1 MVSLT
6 KQAAEEIKRV
16 VKEQEIPGD
25 AALRIGVTDQGCS
38 GHSTSKSYYLQLEE
52 ARLQESDQLF
62 ESEGVKILINQE
74 SLPYLKG
81 LHLDFVDSLERR
93 GFVFYNPNAKGSC
106 GCGHSFSVE
115 EEE

>member
-25 AALRIGVTDQGCS
+25 AALRIGVNDQGCS
-38 GHSTSKSYYLQLEE
+38 SHGTSKSYFLQLEE
-52 ARLQESDQLF
+52 AKPQEDDQLY

-74 SLPYLKG
+74 SLPHLKG

-115 EEE
+115 DEG